1 MHYLCLVYARDTA
14 ADPAQ
19 GPEDRVAADTIKDH
33 FIEQDHKQFLEGKVV
48 LAGPLQPP
56 ETAVSIRFSKGK
68 RSRTDGPFIETKE
81 YVAGFIVIAADSMD
95 EAVAIASE
103 GSLADFA
110 NYEIRPLLDE
120 KHSRTGEDRSFFFK
134 R

>member
-1 MHYLCLVYARDTA
+1 MHFLCLVYAQDA
-14 ADPAQ
+14 AAGSPQ
-19 GPEDRVAADTIKDH
+19 VPENTIKDH
-33 FIEQDHKQFLEGKVV
+33 FIEMDHKLFLEGKVV
-48 LAGPLQPP
+48 LASPLQAP
-56 ETAVSIRFSKGK
+56 ENAVSISHVNGK

-81 YVAGFIVIAADSMD
+81 FVAGFLVISADSLD

-103 GSLADFA
+103 GDLASFA

-120 KHSRTGEDRSFFFK
+120 KHSRTGQDRSFFFK